1 MELIDVVVH
10 YGAGTVRAT
19 ESGVDLGEFENVEI
33 QLTEPEKVKISVV
46 QYYLTVNFGFDPNF
60 WTVRIQSLWTKSRS
74 NIRWELLPL
83 DRTNQWVS

>member
-33 QLTEPEKVKISVV
+33 QLTEPEKVKICVV
-46 QYYLTVNFGFDPNF
+46 QYYFDGEF
-60 WTVRIQSLWTKSRS
+60 RV
-74 NIRWELLPL
+74 
-83 DRTNQWVS
+83 